1 MFSRVDCVGSRLP
14 DSVPSE
20 LLLGA
25 SGLSDLMCKPGSSG
39 VRAEERMR
47 GRFLYMGGVPKP
59 YLLNV
64 PNPVPDVVEGLL
76 VGDVIDQHD
85 ALISR
90 DRDTRSGQAAS
101 PLRGRAQ
108 QGVQQGP

>member
-101 PLRGRAQ
+101 PLR
-108 QGVQQGP
+108 